1 MRTPTNILDYS
12 RNIGVPFYAY
22 TPDQAATI
30 ARTWIEH
37 AWPITI
43 DEALKLCDQ
52 LGWSNAPDDPRFFST
67 PVSIGERSG
76 TISLDI
82 DNRNVVTGIRLGLTT
97 RCHIALISKS
107 STVTHRIYECYRN
120 TLSQIYGTADN
131 IEGMSGIYSDW
142 TLPSYASLRLYS
154 LGTFVSIRIH
164 SPSETR
170 SIALDA
176 SYEKI
181 YGPDTPQ

>member
-1 MRTPTNILDYS
+1 MNILDYS
-12 RNIGVPFYAY
+12 RIIGIPFHAY

-37 AWPITI
+37 TWPITI
-43 DEALKLCDQ
+43 DEALKLCNQ

-67 PVSIGERSG
+67 PVSNGERSG

-107 STVTHRIYECYRN
+107 WTVTHRIYECYRN
-120 TLSQIYGTADN
+120 TLSQIY
-131 IEGMSGIYSDW
+131 
-142 TLPSYASLRLYS
+142 
-154 LGTFVSIRIH
+154 
-164 SPSETR
+164 
-170 SIALDA
+170 
-176 SYEKI
+176 
-181 YGPDTPQ
+181 